1 MWELYVY
8 SFVAG
13 VLGAN
18 GVPHFV
24 KGIMGQKHQTPFGG
38 GSSAVAN
45 VGWGWVNFVVAAGFL
60 YEADVHRHLIRAA
73 GMVAIGALLMALLL
87 ADNWSKHP
95 EKNK

>member
-18 GVPHFV
+18 GSPHFG

-38 GSSAVAN
+38 GSSAVC
-45 VGWGWVNFVVAAGFL
+45 
-60 YEADVHRHLIRAA
+60 
-73 GMVAIGALLMALLL
+73 
-87 ADNWSKHP
+87 
-95 EKNK
+95 